1 MEIDEWV
8 AVGVAKGYCGPVVC
22 STHDGIPTTF
32 DEDQSFDDGYDFCVP
47 VVRIYANEEEKLEVE
62 SNHSASVWRNLG

>member
-1 MEIDEWV
+1 MLIDEWI

-32 DEDQSFDDGYDFCVP
+32 DEDDSFDLGEDHCIP
-47 VVRIYANEEEKLEVE
+47 VVRIYANTQEKEEVE
-62 SNHSASVWRNLG
+62 SNHSPSVWRQR